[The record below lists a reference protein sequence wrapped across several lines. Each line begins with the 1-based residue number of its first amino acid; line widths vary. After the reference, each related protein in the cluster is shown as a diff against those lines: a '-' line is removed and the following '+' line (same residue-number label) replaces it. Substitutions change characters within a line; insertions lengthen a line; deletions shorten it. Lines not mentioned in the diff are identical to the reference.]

1 MYYTLLR
8 LWKTRQM
15 TEAKLIRAVQY
26 GWITEK
32 QKAAILATPQNKK
45 VS

>member
-8 LWKTRQM
+8 LWKTRKIN
-15 TEAKLIRAVQY
+15 EAALTKAVQY

>member
-8 LWKTRQM
+8 LWKMNQM
-15 TEAKLIRAVQY
+15 TEGKLAKAVAL

-32 QKAAILATPQNKK
+32 QKNAIIATPQNKK
-45 VS
+45 